1 MTASRKP
8 PEPER
13 EEGRNGY
20 VKVPR
25 AVLFRTSLSAEARI
39 VYAKLLEHARGG
51 AECWPRQDVL
61 AAELAMSRRSLERRI
76 AELVSAGLVEWERKG
91 RGHPSVYRLAVTVP
105 DLFDPPTVA
114 GQTKPRETL
123 DPPTV
128 ADQTKPREALDPPTV
143 AAERRRS
150 TSLRLE
156 DSRSSPPPRRC
167 RSSLTLP
174 LRDGEEEMAR
184 ASRDTATDELQRLGM
199 DPQTARDVA
208 SQYDEATIAEA
219 CRRLRERRP
228 PPRHVV
234 GWLKRTLKSVHVA
247 NTECAQPT
255 AEERQAQRT
264 AARLAEQKRMDRERA
279 AELRRTW
286 ERLSAA
292 KRRSLI
298 AEARRRM
305 PALQGRPD
313 DHRLVVAAAINVL
326 GE

>member
-39 VYAKLLEHARGG
+39 VYAKLIEHAQGG

-105 DLFDPPTVA
+105 DLLDPPMVA
-114 GQTKPRETL
+114 GQTK
-123 DPPTV
+123 
-128 ADQTKPREALDPPTV
+128 QREALDPPRV
-143 AAERRRS
+143 AAERRSS

-174 LRDGEEEMAR
+174 LRDGEEEGAR
-184 ASRDTATDELQRLGM
+184 ASRSTATDELQRLGM
-199 DPQTARDVA
+199 DAQMAHDVA
-208 SQYDEATIAEA
+208 AQYDEATIAEA

-228 PPRHVV
+228 PPRHPV
-234 GWLKRTLKSVHVA
+234 GWLKRTIRSVHVA

-264 AARLAEQKRMDRERA
+264 AARLAEQKRKDRERA

-286 ERLSAA
+286 EGLSAE
-292 KRRSLI
+292 KRRRLI

-313 DHRLVVAAAINVL
+313 DHRLVVAAAINLL